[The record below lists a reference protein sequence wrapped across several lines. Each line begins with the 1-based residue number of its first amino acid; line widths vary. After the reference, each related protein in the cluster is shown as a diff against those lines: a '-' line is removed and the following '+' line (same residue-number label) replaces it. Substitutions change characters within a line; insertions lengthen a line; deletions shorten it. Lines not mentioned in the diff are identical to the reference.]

1 MASWILTQQ
10 WLISGVLIIL
20 LLNEYKASTYLG
32 GRVSY
37 ALWLLLPLCLIIN
50 NLPQELSINNNPK
63 ITSYLVSFNATTQAV
78 SQAFS
83 WQIVWGIGAISIL
96 LTSLFA
102 TIKLHISCTLT
113 HIDKADLPIAL
124 PNKLSVYQSDDIK
137 SPMLLGIL
145 NPRLLLPNNYRSQ
158 FTKDQLKL
166 VLEHEV
172 CHFKRLDN
180 LTNLVSVLLLS
191 MCWFNPLAWVGYAS
205 FRRHQEIACDYV
217 VLANKA
223 VSQRIEYSKA
233 LVSCID
239 ESQGRLTIYS
249 NYYQRNT
256 MFKRIN
262 ILKNYDSIN
271 LSAKLIAGAIAM
283 TIVSS
288 VSWAKPFLTTENV
301 AEKSQHLQPTM
312 RIEPRYPIAAAKGGI
327 EGSVVLRFDINPDG
341 SVSNVVV
348 VKSVPETV
356 FDKEATRALNKW
368 VYQKSESGSKGE
380 MVQLDFI
387 MDGSKNK
394 IKNLIEG
401 IEKINVV
408 KH

>member
-83 WQIVWGIGAISIL
+83 WQIVWGIGAIAIL

-262 ILKNYDSIN
+262 ILKNY
-271 LSAKLIAGAIAM
+271 
-283 TIVSS
+283 
-288 VSWAKPFLTTENV
+288 
-301 AEKSQHLQPTM
+301 
-312 RIEPRYPIAAAKGGI
+312 IAAAKGEI